1 MAKDLKTPTISVVM
15 SVFNGDIHLRKA
27 IQSILDQDFT
37 DFEFIIIDD
46 GSTDGTKHII
56 ESFKDKRI
64 HMVSRENR
72 GLVYSLNQGIELAR
86 GEFIARMDADDISS
100 PDRFSKQLALL
111 HNEKADIVGSSFEAF
126 DDKTGNRLSIYS
138 PPMNDID
145 IKRSFF
151 IRNPLGHGSVL
162 FRKKILLETG
172 GYKEI
177 GPAEDYDLWIRM
189 YKHKFACH
197 SDILYYWRVN
207 PGGISQ
213 SKASEQAD
221 LARKLRK
228 NLSENEIIPK
238 LSSFMIIYRYFL
250 ESRKYP
256 KGASFKNDYAR
267 DQLEIGKNYFIK
279 NSYSEGVKQYATF
292 LLLFPSSVRII
303 YSNIMRRMLSFAA
316 LIKRRVGGK

>member
-126 DDKTGNRLSIYS
+126 DDTSERQLTIYS
-138 PPMNDID
+138 PPINDID

-151 IRNPLGHGSVL
+151 VRNPLGHGSIIV
-162 FRKKILLETG
+162 KKSVIEEVG
-172 GYKEI
+172 AYKNV
-177 GPAEDYDLWIRM
+177 GPAEDYDLWLRM
-189 YKHKFACH
+189 FRYRFTAHP
-197 SDILYYWRVN
+197 DVLYSWRVN
-207 PGGISQ
+207 PLGISQ
-213 SKASEQAD
+213 SKELQQAN
-221 LARKLRK
+221 LALKLRIK
-228 NLSENEIIPK
+228 LRSNEEIPGQSSLSIIK
-238 LSSFMIIYRYFL
+238 TYYSSRYPNQSTF
-250 ESRKYP
+250 
-256 KGASFKNDYAR
+256 
-267 DQLEIGKNYFIK
+267 K
-279 NSYSEGVKQYATF
+279 NSYANDQFELGTIFLGENEYLKAIKQFTVF
-292 LLLFPSSVRII
+292 LILVPSCITITYNKIKQLVRF
-303 YSNIMRRMLSFAA
+303 FARKT
-316 LIKRRVGGK
+316 KRAIAGK